1 LIRSLV
7 TTIKKNQIP
16 SRHKIIS
23 AELTFRVG
31 WGEVL
36 NEEREKSKSVNS
48 ERIRGTVKWFN
59 LTRGYGFVSP
69 EDGSSDV
76 FLHMTTLREAGYE
89 QVPPGATIECV
100 ITKGEK
106 GMQCL
111 TVETID
117 ISTALDGAPDG
128 NISETEQATP
138 DGAADKH
145 TIATVKW
152 FNPHK
157 GYGFVCPDGTDD
169 DVFIH
174 MVVLRRAGLSSLDA
188 GQSVQIQLSDGPKG
202 LQATTI
208 RVLNP
213 RKEPD

>member
-1 LIRSLV
+1 MIRSLV

-128 NISETEQATP
+128 NISGTEQAPP
-138 DGAADKH
+138 DGGADKY

>member
-1 LIRSLV
+1 MIRSLV

-117 ISTALDGAPDG
+117 ISTALDGAREG
-128 NISETEQATP
+128 NISEIDQATP
-138 DGAADKH
+138 DDRAGKH

>member
-1 LIRSLV
+1 M
-7 TTIKKNQIP
+7 
-16 SRHKIIS
+16 
-23 AELTFRVG
+23 
-31 WGEVL
+31 

-59 LTRGYGFVSP
+59 LVRGYGFVSP

-100 ITKGEK
+100 IAKGEK

-117 ISTALDGAPDG
+117 ISTTLDGTLEG
-128 NISETEQATP
+128 NISELEQATP
-138 DGAADKH
+138 GDGAGKH

-202 LQATTI
+202 FQATTI
-208 RVLNP
+208 RVLDP

>member
-1 LIRSLV
+1 M
-7 TTIKKNQIP
+7 
-16 SRHKIIS
+16 
-23 AELTFRVG
+23 
-31 WGEVL
+31 
-36 NEEREKSKSVNS
+36 
-48 ERIRGTVKWFN
+48 
-59 LTRGYGFVSP
+59 SP
-69 EDGSSDV
+69 EEGSLDL
-76 FLHMTTLREAGYE
+76 FLHMSTLREAGYE
-89 QVPPGATIECV
+89 KVPPGVTIECI

-117 ISTALDGAPDG
+117 ISTALDGALDG
-128 NISETEQATP
+128 NSSETEQAAP
-138 DGAADKH
+138 DDGAGKH

-213 RKEPD
+213 RKDPD

>member
-1 LIRSLV
+1 M
-7 TTIKKNQIP
+7 
-16 SRHKIIS
+16 
-23 AELTFRVG
+23 
-31 WGEVL
+31 

-59 LTRGYGFVSP
+59 LARGYGFVSP

-117 ISTALDGAPDG
+117 ISTALDGALDG
-128 NISETEQATP
+128 NSSETEQAAP
-138 DGAADKH
+138 DDGAGKH

>member
-1 LIRSLV
+1 M
-7 TTIKKNQIP
+7 
-16 SRHKIIS
+16 
-23 AELTFRVG
+23 
-31 WGEVL
+31 
-36 NEEREKSKSVNS
+36 NEGKEKSKSVNS
-48 ERIRGTVKWFN
+48 ELIHGTVKWFD
-59 LTRGYGFVSP
+59 LVRGYGFVSP

-76 FLHMTTLREAGYE
+76 FLHMNTLREAGYE

-100 ITKGEK
+100 ISEGEK

-111 TVETID
+111 TVESID
-117 ISTALDGAPDG
+117 TSTAFDGDPEG
-128 NISETEQATP
+128 NVSETEQATP
-138 DGAADKH
+138 GDGAAKH

-157 GYGFVCPDGTDD
+157 GYGFVSPDGTDD

-174 MVVLRRAGLSSLDA
+174 MAVLRRAGLSSLNT
-188 GQSVQIQLSDGPKG
+188 GQSVQIQLIDGPKG

-208 RVLNP
+208 RVLDL

>member
-1 LIRSLV
+1 M
-7 TTIKKNQIP
+7 
-16 SRHKIIS
+16 
-23 AELTFRVG
+23 
-31 WGEVL
+31 
-36 NEEREKSKSVNS
+36 NEGKGQSKSVNS

-59 LTRGYGFVSP
+59 LARGYGFVSP
-69 EDGSSDV
+69 EDDSSDV
-76 FLHMTTLREAGYE
+76 FLHITTLREAGYE

-100 ITKGEK
+100 IEEGEK

-117 ISTALDGAPDG
+117 ISTASDGG
-128 NISETEQATP
+128 SESNISETEQATP
-138 DGAADKH
+138 DDSAGRQ

-157 GYGFVCPDGTDD
+157 GYGFVCPDGTND

-174 MVVLRRAGLSSLDA
+174 MVVLRQAGLSSLDT

-208 RVLNP
+208 RVLDP
-213 RKEPD
+213 R